1 MRYCEA
7 VITSDAPLMI
17 QTKFYCDW
25 QDRIYQS
32 ASECFNECSPLL
44 ISKSDAY
51 FLVLLVFSLFVLF
64 LVLVLMK
71 VVLE

>member
-7 VITSDAPLMI
+7 ILQTSGNRLN
-17 QTKFYCDW
+17 TVFYCDW
-25 QDRIYQS
+25 RNQLYSS
-32 ASECFNECSPLL
+32 ASECFSQCSPLL

-51 FLVLLVFSLFVLF
+51 FIVLLVFALFVLF
-64 LVLVLMK
+64 LVIALAK

>member
-7 VITSDAPLMI
+7 LVRSSGSEINTVH
-17 QTKFYCDW
+17 FCDW
-25 QDRIYQS
+25 KGVIYSS
-32 ASECFNECSPLL
+32 ASDCFSQCSSLL

-64 LVLVLMK
+64 LVLALAK